1 MVVIVR
7 SDDEIDVKSDNEGM
21 SAMYESSGFKDF

>member
-1 MVVIVR
+1 MRCTAMVVIVR

-21 SAMYESSGFKDF
+21 SAMYES